1 MRININLHT
10 NQAKINIVRGSR
22 PQDERTKQNHVR
34 DLRSQDSWQHV
45 LTQTKTLSLIFMQMW
60 FVHHLCLCSGSM
72 KISFCFYEIFGFCV
86 ENCKYVGHLFYCLWN
101 FQIFMKIS
109 YFYENFICFMKIS
122 NFMKIS
128 YMSFVNFPI
137 FFAFAGFS
145 VQINVCW
152 KCIYFC
158 CVCIPHFQRSVFL
171 HTQNGCATAAFRT
184 MVVTFWSSD
193 QWRTF
198 PVVRRYTYAWRCYQ
212 STDLRTIAQS

>member
-60 FVHHLCLCSGSM
+60 FVHHLCLCSGSV

-86 ENCKYVGHLFYCLWN
+86 ENCKYVDHLFDCLWK

-109 YFYENFICFMKIS
+109 YFLWKFHMFYEI
-122 NFMKIS
+122 
-128 YMSFVNFPI
+128 FVFLWKFHIFLIFPI
-137 FFAFAGFS
+137 FFC
-145 VQINVCW
+145 VCW
-152 KCIYFC
+152 F
-158 CVCIPHFQRSVFL
+158 
-171 HTQNGCATAAFRT
+171 FRT
-184 MVVTFWSSD
+184 NKRLLKMYLFLLRLHS
-193 QWRTF
+193 TF
-198 PVVRRYTYAWRCYQ
+198 PKVCFFAHTKRLCHR
-212 STDLRTIAQS
+212 SI